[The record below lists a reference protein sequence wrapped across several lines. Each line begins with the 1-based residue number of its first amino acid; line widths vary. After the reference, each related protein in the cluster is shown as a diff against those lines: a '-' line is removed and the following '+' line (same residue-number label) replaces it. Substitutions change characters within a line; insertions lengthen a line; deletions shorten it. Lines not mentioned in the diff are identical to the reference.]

1 MFLLLFLTLYFVFQ
15 VCVHVLLTVTI
26 VMNPA
31 LGKTVQDIF
40 ENIIRY
46 VCHEW
51 RQFMHILFNQR
62 LDKTDCLTVDSSK
75 DKPDV

>member
-26 VMNPA
+26 VMNPT

-46 VCHEW
+46 VC
-51 RQFMHILFNQR
+51 RDFMNLCTFYLMNDWTKLI
-62 LDKTDCLTVDSSK
+62 V
-75 DKPDV
+75 